1 LKNNRLIL
9 ASTLLLAAGAL
20 ACRQDMHNQP
30 RYKPYAVSD
39 FFPDRRSERPQVEG
53 TIARGQ
59 LRVDQARYTGR
70 VGENDIDEFPI
81 PITRADLARGQERF
95 NIYCSPCHG
104 RLGDGIGLVVLR
116 GFRQPPSYHTERL
129 KKIPVGHF
137 FDVITNGFGS
147 MASYAS
153 RVAPDDRWRI
163 AAYIRALQ
171 LSESAGIND
180 VPQEQRANLPV
191 ETPPWGV
198 LPPVSTNEAPAR
210 PAVMMPNPA
219 PALGPGAGA
228 PVGTVPMGGAPAIP
242 NRSVNAEQGTPP
254 IN

>member
-1 LKNNRLIL
+1 LKNNRLYL
-9 ASTLLLAAGAL
+9 SSALLLAFATV

-30 RYKPYAVSD
+30 RYKPLSVSE
-39 FFPDRRSERPQVEG
+39 FFPDHRSERPQLEG
-53 TIARGQ
+53 TIARGH
-59 LRVDQARYTGR
+59 LRLDQARYSGR

-81 PITRADLARGQERF
+81 PIARADLARGQERF

-104 RLGDGIGLVVLR
+104 RLGDGTGLVVLR
-116 GFRQPPSYHTERL
+116 GFRQPPSYYTERL

-137 FDVITNGFGS
+137 FDVMTNGYGA

-153 RVAPDDRWRI
+153 RVGPDDRWRI

-171 LSESAGIND
+171 FSESASIND
-180 VPQEQRANLPV
+180 VPAEQRANLPV

-198 LPPVSTNEAPAR
+198 LPPVSTNEAPAH
-210 PAVMMPNPA
+210 PALMMPTPV
-219 PALGPGAGA
+219 PMQDSGAAG
-228 PVGTVPMGGAPAIP
+228 PVGTMPMGGAPAIP
-242 NRSVNAEQGTPP
+242 SRSVNPEQGTPP

>member
-1 LKNNRLIL
+1 
-9 ASTLLLAAGAL
+9 
-20 ACRQDMHNQP
+20 MHNQP
-30 RYKPYAVSD
+30 RYKPYAVSE
-39 FFPDRRSERPQVEG
+39 FFPDHRSERPQLEG

-59 LRVDQARYTGR
+59 LRLDQARYTGR

-81 PITRADLARGQERF
+81 PITRADMARGQERF

-137 FDVITNGFGS
+137 FDVITNGFGA

-171 LSESAGIND
+171 FSESAGIND
-180 VPQEQRANLPV
+180 VPPDQRANLPV

-198 LPPVSTNEAPAR
+198 LPPISTNEAPAR
-210 PAVMMPNPA
+210 PAQMMPTPV
-219 PALGPGAGA
+219 PSQDPGTTGPI
-228 PVGTVPMGGAPAIP
+228 GTMPMGGAPAIP
-242 NRSVNAEQGTPP
+242 SRGVNPEQGTPP